1 MSAVRAMA
9 VPTLLC
15 LLSLFC
21 FQSTVSSRAAA
32 AEPAAKGPMLAH
44 MVFFT
49 LKDSNAENRK
59 KLLDAGREYL
69 GGHPGEIYFS
79 MGTMADLKQPVSV
92 TDFDISLHIVF
103 ENKAAQ
109 DKYLVS
115 ERHLK
120 FVAVA
125 KELDKSVRVFDSYL
139 EPMSNSEVSSK

>member
-1 MSAVRAMA
+1 VPTIRAVS

-15 LLSLFC
+15 LLSLYC
-21 FQSTVSSRAAA
+21 FQSTVSNRAAA
-32 AEPAAKGPMLAH
+32 AEPAKEPMLAH

-59 KLLDAGREYL
+59 KLLDAGKEYL
-69 GGHPGEIYFS
+69 GSHPGEVYFS
-79 MGTMADLKQPVSV
+79 MGTMADMKQPVSV
-92 TDFDISLHIVF
+92 TDFDIALHIVF

-139 EPMSNSEVSSK
+139 EPTK

>member
-1 MSAVRAMA
+1 MPTIRIAS
-9 VPTLLC
+9 VPTVLF

-21 FQSTVSSRAAA
+21 FQSTASHRATA
-32 AEPAAKGPMLAH
+32 AEPAAKEPMLAH

-49 LKDSNAENRK
+49 LKDSTAENRK

-69 GGHPGEIYFS
+69 GGHPGEVYFS
-79 MGTMADLKQPVSV
+79 MGTMADMKQPVSV
-92 TDFDISLHIVF
+92 TDFDIALHIVF

-115 ERHLK
+115 EQHLK
-120 FVAVA
+120 FVTVA

-139 EPMSNSEVSSK
+139 ESMTASDANSK